1 MEDIGFILSVYIIT
15 FASVAAMALFIVRR
29 GRRMAA
35 QLPDEDKPW
44 I

>member
-1 MEDIGFILSVYIIT
+1 MEDIGFILTVYVAT
-15 FASVAAMALFIVRR
+15 FGSVAAMALFIVRR
-29 GRRMAA
+29 GRRLGA